1 MLFQELLENKMMW
14 YMKHSHAT
22 TYNESLNNY
31 YISPVNI
38 KYLGTQFYTDMYNIT
53 FGIWYTLVISVD
65 NITFGIWYTLVISS
79 PMFRHLGCF
88 HLFYLMQD
96 KQIFHVY
103 NIYVWL

>member
-1 MLFQELLENKMMW
+1 MLLPGAIGKQNDVVYETFTCH
-14 YMKHSHAT
+14 YMYL

-31 YISPVNI
+31 YISPINI
-38 KYLGTQFYTDMYNIT
+38 KYLGTQFYTAMY
-53 FGIWYTLVISVD
+53 

-96 KQIFHVY
+96 KQMFHVY